1 MLYKAYSGTG
11 VDFFVRG
18 CVVKRTAKQDFM
30 LAGQLEQVI
39 ANRIGRRQLEFI
51 RLAQVWKEVVG
62 KRAAAHTM
70 PAWIKKDVLWGYVD
84 SSSWMQEL
92 AFMKPKIL
100 QQVNQHLRSV
110 IIVDIRWLR
119 KPLVGVSSSEEQ
131 YFQPNRDIDPER
143 EEEFRSMTG
152 IIADPGCQQAL
163 FHLWR
168 TFQKKMR

>member
-1 MLYKAYSGTG
+1 
-11 VDFFVRG
+11 
-18 CVVKRTAKQDFM
+18 M

-39 ANRIGRRQLEFI
+39 GSRLGRRQLEFI
-51 RLAQVWKEVVG
+51 RLAQLWKDVVG
-62 KRAAAHTM
+62 ERAAAHTM

-92 AFMKPKIL
+92 AFMKPEIM
-100 QQVNQHLRSV
+100 QQVNQHFRSV
-110 IIVDIRWLR
+110 TISDIRWLR
-119 KPLVGVSSSEEQ
+119 QPLEESSIPSQ
-131 YFQPNRDIDPER
+131 QFFQPNRAIDPDR
-143 EEEFRSMTG
+143 EEEFQSMTR

>member
-1 MLYKAYSGTG
+1 
-11 VDFFVRG
+11 
-18 CVVKRTAKQDFM
+18 M

-39 ANRIGRRQLEFI
+39 GSRLGRRQLEFI
-51 RLAQVWKEVVG
+51 RLAQVWKDVVG
-62 KRAAAHTM
+62 ERTAAHTM

-92 AFMKPKIL
+92 TFMKPEIL

-110 IIVDIRWLR
+110 TIMDIRWLR
-119 KPLVGVSSSEEQ
+119 QPLEDAAYPSREF
-131 YFQPNRDIDPER
+131 FQPNRDIDPEQ
-143 EEEFRSMTG
+143 EEEFRGMTG
-152 IIADPGCQQAL
+152 IIDDPGCRQAL